1 MTHCVFT
8 HTVLEERLSKQYR
21 DMESERGVLRSLAGR
36 LESQLSEKTQ
46 AIERERWSVQQ
57 EMARLR
63 AGEKALEE
71 ERSRSL
77 ARIEQEKRDLIE
89 SKVR

>member
-1 MTHCVFT
+1 MYAA
-8 HTVLEERLSKQYR
+8 LEERLSKQYR
-21 DMESERGVLRSLAGR
+21 DMESERELLRSLAGR
-36 LESQLSEKTQ
+36 LETHLREQTQ
-46 AIERERWSVQQ
+46 AVERERWSVQQ

-71 ERSRSL
+71 ERSNSL
-77 ARIEQEKRDLIE
+77 VRLEQERRDITE